1 MNLFAISRVYNLIA
15 TSEKFR
21 KIKFRLN
28 LMPNIIVTH
37 DIIFLIKYMFKG
49 DVASRGNASYFVED
63 VCIQVNSNLKD
74 VLNNIAFA

>member
-1 MNLFAISRVYNLIA
+1 
-15 TSEKFR
+15 
-21 KIKFRLN
+21 
-28 LMPNIIVTH
+28 MPNIIVTH